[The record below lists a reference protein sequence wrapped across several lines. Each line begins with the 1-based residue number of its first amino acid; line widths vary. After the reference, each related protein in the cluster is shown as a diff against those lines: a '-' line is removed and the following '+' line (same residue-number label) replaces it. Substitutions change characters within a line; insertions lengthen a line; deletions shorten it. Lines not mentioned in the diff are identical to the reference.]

1 MATLKNELQRRLE
14 GAKKIAV
21 LGVGSELRGDDAAGI
36 FVARLIA
43 KKSSKIIISR
53 KLKVFIG
60 FTAPENLT
68 GAIRR
73 FKPTHLIIVDCAKMN
88 KPTGTIRLI
97 DPHDAASSAFG
108 THNMPMKVLADYITQ
123 TIGCVVIIIGIQPQG
138 VIFGKQFSRPV
149 AKAVR
154 TLAALVQK
162 VILAAKTN

>member
-1 MATLKNELQRRLE
+1 MSTLKKELQRRLE

-36 FVARLIA
+36 FVCRRIA
-43 KKSSKIIISR
+43 KKSAKIIASR

-60 FTAPENLT
+60 LTAPENLT

-88 KPTGTIRLI
+88 KPAGTIRLI
-97 DPHDAASSAFG
+97 DPDDAASSAFG
-108 THNMPMKVLADYITQ
+108 THNLPLKVLADYLTQ
-123 TIGCVVIIIGIQPQG
+123 TIGCAAIIIGIQPQG
-138 VIFGKQFSRPV
+138 TTFGKQFSRPV

-154 TLAALVQK
+154 VTAK
-162 VILAAKTN
+162 VIQEAIPAVKTN

>member
-1 MATLKNELQRRLE
+1 MSTLKKELQRRLE

-36 FVARLIA
+36 FVCRRIA
-43 KKSSKIIISR
+43 KKSAKIIASR

-60 FTAPENLT
+60 LTAPENLT

-73 FKPTHLIIVDCAKMN
+73 FNPTHLIIVDCAKMN

-108 THNMPMKVLADYITQ
+108 THNLPLKVLADYLTQ
-123 TIGCVVIIIGIQPQG
+123 TIGCTVAIIGIQPQG
-138 VIFGKQFSRPV
+138 TFFGKQCSRPV
-149 AKAVR
+149 ARAVR
-154 TLAALVQK
+154 QLVEL
-162 VILAAKTN
+162 VHRAIDLC